1 MARTYLLLSLALSA
15 AFTQTPESKPAA
27 KKGLTL
33 TYTGKTEFVTDE
45 GTWLSVDVSKDGNTI
60 LFDLLGDLYVLPITG
75 GTAKRITQGP
85 AYDSQPS
92 FSPDSSMIAF
102 VSDRD
107 GADNLWIAKAD
118 GSAPHQ
124 LTHEREA
131 ELASPAWTPD
141 GDYVVLSRQA
151 PGSRTYE
158 LWMYNVHGGSGV
170 QVTKARIGNAP
181 VTPPTPGAPPAPAF
195 NFMGVSASRDGKFFY
210 YAKRTGG
217 FQYNATFPMWQVA
230 RRDRVTGEE
239 DTVTSANGSGIRPVI
254 SPDGTKLVFGTRYK
268 TETGLRVR
276 DLKTG
281 DERWL
286 KYPVTR
292 DDQESRF
299 TRDLLPGYAFLPDG
313 KSIVV
318 SYGGK
323 LHRVNVEDGKE
334 QLIPFS
340 AQVSLDTVHAMH
352 FPRRV
357 EEGPVKARLV
367 QQPVLSP
374 DGQRIAFSALT
385 HLYVM
390 DLAGGSPQRVV
401 PGGGREFYPCWSP
414 DGKSLAYVTWSDKAD
429 EGGHIFRVD
438 PAPGSKPQQLTN
450 VAAFYRD
457 LAWSPDGT
465 RIVALRAARQSR
477 VEMLDEFG
485 PRNAVALDVIW
496 IPATGGDTT
505 LVAPARGV
513 GSPHFAAAS
522 DRVYFY
528 SPQGLLSMRF
538 DGSDRRTLLK
548 VQGRNLGGNDPPPA
562 QNVRISPDGKHALAE
577 VNNLL
582 YVLAVP
588 ETGGDAPAINV
599 SSPAVPTRKLT
610 NVGADSFGWSQD
622 GKTITWV
629 VGSTF
634 YREQLADVTFED
646 SGPEGEAG
654 SSSTPKEPRVQ
665 ANAKVAGSNVSI
677 EVPRYKPEGI
687 IVFRNAQIITMR
699 GDEVIEGGDLLVKD
713 NRITA
718 VGKRGSFE
726 IPAAAKVMDMK
737 GMTITPG
744 FVDSH
749 AHWTE
754 IRRGVL
760 DLSNWSFFSNLAYG
774 VTAGRDPQTSTNDMF
789 AYQDLVESGEMVG
802 PRAYSTGPGVFANT
816 DFRTQQDAMDVISR
830 YAENYRTHLVK
841 SYMVGNREQRQF
853 VLEAC
858 EKYKIMPTT
867 EGGLDLKLNLTHAID
882 GYSGNEHSLPIVPLY
897 KDVIELFA
905 KSGIAY
911 TPTLLV
917 AYGGPWAENYF
928 YETTEVTNDEK
939 LKHFVP
945 ENILENRTQRR
956 PWFRYEEYSF
966 PKIAASAA
974 KIMREG
980 GIVAIGSHGQLQG
993 LGYHWEM
1000 WALNSGGLTPI
1011 ETLRAA
1017 TLNGAKAIGMEED
1030 LGSIEPGKVADLVFM
1045 TSSPLVY
1052 IRNTNTIKYVM
1063 KNGELF
1069 DGATLDRLYPRQ
1081 IKMQKMWWNR

>member
-1 MARTYLLLSLALSA
+1 MARSLLLLCVALLAALA
-15 AFTQTPESKPAA
+15 QNPDQKPGA

-45 GTWLSVDVSKDGNTI
+45 GTWLSVDVNKDGTTL
-60 LFDLLGDLYVLPITG
+60 LFDLLGDLYTLPIAG
-75 GTAKRITQGP
+75 GEAKRITEGP
-85 AYDSQPS
+85 AYDSQPTY
-92 FSPDSSMIAF
+92 SPDSGMIAF

-107 GADNLWIAKAD
+107 GADNLWVAKSD
-118 GSAPHQ
+118 GTAPHQ

-131 ELASPAWTPD
+131 EFASPVWTND
-141 GDYVVLSRQA
+141 GDYVVISKQA
-151 PGSRTYE
+151 QGARTYE
-158 LWMYNVHGGSGV
+158 LWMYNIHGGSGV
-170 QVTKARIGNAP
+170 QVTKSQIGPA
-181 VTPPTPGAPPAPAF
+181 TPAPAPGGTPPPRF
-195 NFMGVSASRDGKFFY
+195 NFMGASVSRDGKYFY

-217 FQYNATFPMWQVA
+217 FEYNAKFPMWQVA
-230 RRDRVTGEE
+230 RRDRVTGDE
-239 DTVTSANGSGIRPVI
+239 DTITSANGSGIRPVI
-254 SPDGTKLVFGTRYK
+254 SPDGTQLVFGTRYK
-268 TETGLRVR
+268 TETGLRIR
-276 DLKTG
+276 DLRTG

-323 LHRVNVEDGKE
+323 FHQVDIADGKDR
-334 QLIPFS
+334 LIPFT
-340 AQVSLDTVHAMH
+340 AKVSLDTVHAMH

-357 EEGPVKARLV
+357 EEGPIKARLI

-374 DGQRIAFSALT
+374 DGTKIAFSALT

-390 DLAGGSPQRVV
+390 DLAGGAPKRIST
-401 PGGGREFYPCWSP
+401 GSTREFYPCWSP
-414 DGKSLAYVTWSDKAD
+414 DGKSLAFVTWSDKAE
-429 EGGHIFRVD
+429 EGGNVFRVD
-438 PAPGSKPQQLTN
+438 TAGGTPQQLTTT
-450 VAAFYRD
+450 AAFYRD
-457 LAWSPDGT
+457 LAWSPDGS

-485 PRNAVALDVIW
+485 ARSSLPLDVVW
-496 IPATGGDTT
+496 IPSTGGTAT
-505 LVAPARGV
+505 VVAPARGV

-538 DGSDRRTLLK
+538 DGTERRTILK
-548 VQGRNLGGNDPPPA
+548 VTGKNLGGNDPPPA

-582 YVLAVP
+582 YVLSVP
-588 ETGGDAPAINV
+588 EAGGDAPSINV
-599 SSPAVPTRKLT
+599 SSPSVPTRKLT
-610 NVGADSFGWSQD
+610 NVGADSFGWSND
-622 GKTITWV
+622 GKAITWA

-634 YREQLADVTFED
+634 YREHLADVTFED
-646 SGPEGEAG
+646 GGGDADAPRASP
-654 SSSTPKEPRVQ
+654 EPRVQ
-665 ANAKVAGSNVSI
+665 ANAKVTGTNVDI
-677 EVPRYKPEGI
+677 EVPRYKPEGT

-713 NRITA
+713 NRIVN
-718 VGKRGSFE
+718 VGKRGSFP
-726 IPAAAKVMDMK
+726 IPTEAKVMDMK
-737 GMTITPG
+737 GLTITPG

-760 DLSNWSFFSNLAYG
+760 DMSNWSFFSNLAYG
-774 VTAGRDPQTSTNDMF
+774 VTAGRDPQTATNDMF

-802 PRAYSTGPGVFANT
+802 PRAYSTGPGVFSNT

-830 YAENYRTHLVK
+830 YADDYRTHLIK
-841 SYMVGNREQRQF
+841 SYMVGNREQRHF

-882 GYSGNEHSLPIVPLY
+882 GYSGNEHALPIVPLY

-905 KSGIAY
+905 RSGIAY
-911 TPTLLV
+911 TPTLIV

-945 ENILENRTQRR
+945 ENILEVRTQRR

-1000 WALNSGGLTPI
+1000 WALQSGGLSSL

-1017 TLNGAKAIGMEED
+1017 TINGAKAIGLEQD
-1030 LGSIEPGKVADLVFM
+1030 LGSIEPGKMADLVFM
-1045 TSSPLVY
+1045 ASSPLTY
-1052 IRNTNTIKYVM
+1052 IRNTNSIKYVM

-1069 DGATLDRLYPRQ
+1069 DASTLDRLYPRQ
-1081 IKMQKMWWNR
+1081 IKMQKMWWNN

>member
-1 MARTYLLLSLALSA
+1 MVKTYLLLCCALVAALA
-15 AFTQTPESKPAA
+15 QTPVAKPAP

-33 TYTGKTEFVTDE
+33 TYTDKIEFSTDE
-45 GTWLSVDVSKDGNTI
+45 ATWLSVDVSKDGSTL
-60 LFDLLGDLYVLPITG
+60 LFDILGDIYTLPITG
-75 GTAKRITQGP
+75 GTARRITQGP
-85 AYDSQPS
+85 AYDSQPVY
-92 FSPDSSMIAF
+92 SPDSNRIAF

-107 GADNLWIAKAD
+107 GADNLWIANAD
-118 GSAPHQ
+118 GTGAKQ
-124 LTHEREA
+124 LTREREA
-131 ELASPAWTPD
+131 ELASPTWTPD
-141 GDYVVLSRQA
+141 GEYVVISRQA
-151 PGSRTYE
+151 QGQRTYE
-158 LWMYNVHGGSGV
+158 LWMYNIHGGSGV
-170 QVTKARIGNAP
+170 QVTKAR
-181 VTPPTPGAPPAPAF
+181 TGAATPPAPGGPQAPSF
-195 NFMGVSASRDGKFFY
+195 NFMGASLSRDGKYFY

-217 FQYNATFPMWQVA
+217 FEYNAKFPMWQIA

-239 DTVTSANGSGIRPVI
+239 DIITNANGSGIRPVI
-254 SPDGTKLVFGTRYK
+254 SPDGSQLVFGTRYK
-268 TETGLRVR
+268 TETGLRIR
-276 DLKTG
+276 DMKSG

-299 TRDLLPGYAFLPDG
+299 TRDLLPGYAFMPDG

-323 LHRVNVEDGKE
+323 LHRVNVEDGKD
-334 QLIPFS
+334 QLIPFT
-340 AQVSLDTVHAMH
+340 AQVSLDTKPAMH
-352 FPRRV
+352 FPKRV
-357 EEGPVKARLV
+357 DEGPIKARLV

-385 HLYVM
+385 HLYLM
-390 DLAGGSPQRVV
+390 DLAGGTPKRVST
-401 PGGGREFYPCWSP
+401 GNEREFFPCWSP
-414 DGKSLAYVTWSDKAD
+414 DGKSFAYVTWSDQPDAGGQIYRAD
-429 EGGHIFRVD
+429 VD
-438 PAPGSKPQQLTN
+438 GATKPRPLTK

-457 LAWSPDGT
+457 LAWSPDGAK
-465 RIVALRAARQSR
+465 IVALRAARQAR
-477 VEMLDEFG
+477 VEMQDEFG
-485 PRNAVALDVIW
+485 GRSGVPLDVVW
-496 IPATGGDTT
+496 IPATGGDAT

-528 SPQGLLSMRF
+528 SNQGLLSMRF
-538 DGSDRRTLLK
+538 DGTERRTLLK
-548 VQGRNLGGNDPPPA
+548 VTGKNLGGNDAPPA

-588 ETGGDAPAINV
+588 EAGGDAPAINV
-599 SSPAVPTRKLT
+599 SSPSVPTRKLT
-610 NVGADSFGWSQD
+610 NVGADAFGWAEN

-646 SGPEGEAG
+646 NSPEGDGAAARPA
-654 SSSTPKEPRVQ
+654 SPAPRVQ
-665 ANAKVAGSNVSI
+665 PNAKVAATNVTI
-677 EVPRYKPEGI
+677 EVPRYKPEGT
-687 IVFRNAQIITMR
+687 IVFRNAQIVTMK
-699 GDEVIEGGDLLVKD
+699 GDEVIEGGDILVKD
-713 NRITA
+713 NRIVF
-718 VGKRGSFE
+718 VGKKGSFP
-726 IPAAAKVMDMK
+726 IPSGAKVMDMK

-744 FVDSH
+744 FVDTH

-760 DLSNWSFFSNLAYG
+760 DMANWSFFSNLAYG
-774 VTAGRDPQTSTNDMF
+774 VTSGRDPQTATNDMF
-789 AYQDLVESGEMVG
+789 AYQDLVESGETIG
-802 PRAYSTGPGVFANT
+802 PRAFSTGPGVFSNT
-816 DFRTQQDAMDVISR
+816 DFRTPQDAVDVISR
-830 YAENYRTHLVK
+830 YANNYRTNTIK

-858 EKYKIMPTT
+858 EKFQIMPTT

-897 KDVIELFA
+897 KDVIEVFA
-905 KSGIAY
+905 RSGIAY

-956 PWFRYEEYSF
+956 QWFRYEEYSF

-974 KIMREG
+974 KIMRAG
-980 GIVAIGSHGQLQG
+980 GIVGIGSHGQLQG

-1000 WALNSGGLTPI
+1000 WALNSGGLTGI

-1017 TLNGAKAIGMEED
+1017 TYNGAKAIGMEQD
-1030 LGSIEPGKVADLVFM
+1030 LGSIEPGKMADLVFM
-1045 TSSPLVY
+1045 TSSPLIY

-1063 KNGELF
+1063 KNGELYEA
-1069 DGATLDRLYPRQ
+1069 ATLDRVYPRQ
-1081 IKMQKMWWNR
+1081 SKLPAMWWNK

>member
-1 MARTYLLLSLALSA
+1 MAKTYLFLCLALLA
-15 AFTQTPESKPAA
+15 AFAQNPDVRPAA
-27 KKGLTL
+27 KKGLSL
-33 TYTGKTEFVTDE
+33 TYTNKIEFSTDE
-45 GTWLSVDVSKDGNTI
+45 GTWLSVDVSKDGRTI
-60 LFDLLGDLYVLPITG
+60 LFDLLGDLYTLPITG
-75 GTAKRITQGP
+75 GAARRITQGP
-85 AYDSQPS
+85 AYDSQPA
-92 FSPDSSMIAF
+92 FSPDASLIAF

-107 GADNLWIAKAD
+107 GADNLWVAKAD
-118 GSAPHQ
+118 GTAPHQ

-131 ELASPAWTPD
+131 ELASPTWTPD
-141 GDYVVLSRQA
+141 GDYIVISRQA
-151 PGSRTYE
+151 QGQRTYE
-158 LWMYNVHGGSGV
+158 LWMYNIHGGSGV
-170 QVTKARIGNAP
+170 QVTKARTGPAP
-181 VTPPTPGAPPAPAF
+181 APGPGAAAAPAF
-195 NFMGVSASRDGKFFY
+195 NFMGASLSRDGKYFY

-217 FQYNATFPMWQVA
+217 FEYNAKFPMWQVA

-239 DTVTSANGSGIRPVI
+239 DPVTSANGSGIRPVI
-254 SPDGTKLVFGTRYK
+254 SPDGSKLVFGTRYK
-268 TETGLRVR
+268 TETGLRIR
-276 DLKTG
+276 DMKTG
-281 DERWL
+281 DEKWL

-299 TRDLLPGYAFLPDG
+299 TRDLLPGYAFMPDG

-323 LHRVNVEDGKE
+323 IHRVNVDDGKD
-334 QLIPFS
+334 QLIPFT
-340 AQVSLDTVHAMH
+340 AQVSLDTRPALR
-352 FPRRV
+352 FPQHV
-357 EEGPVKARLV
+357 EEGPVRARLV

-385 HLYVM
+385 HLYLM
-390 DLAGGSPQRVV
+390 DLAGGTPKRVSA
-401 PGGGREFYPCWSP
+401 GNGREFYPCWSP

-429 EGGHIFRVD
+429 EGGEIFRVEAD
-438 PAPGSKPQQLTN
+438 GSKPQKLTN

-457 LAWSPDGT
+457 LAWSPDGAK
-465 RIVALRAARQSR
+465 IVALRAARQSR

-485 PRNAVALDVIW
+485 ARSSLPMDVVW
-496 IPATGGDTT
+496 IPATGGDAT
-505 LVAPARGV
+505 LVSPARGE
-513 GSPHFAAAS
+513 GSPHFAAGS

-538 DGSDRRTLLK
+538 DGSERRTILK
-548 VQGRNLGGNDPPPA
+548 VTGKNLGGNDAPPA

-588 ETGGDAPAINV
+588 EAGGDAPAINV
-599 SSPAVPTRKLT
+599 SSPSVPTRKLT

-634 YREQLADVTFED
+634 YREQMADVTFED
-646 SGPEGEAG
+646 TAPEGDSAAPRPAA
-654 SSSTPKEPRVQ
+654 TEPRLQ
-665 ANAKVAGSNVSI
+665 ANAKLASTNITI
-677 EVPRYKPEGI
+677 EVPRYKPQGT
-687 IVFRNAQIITMR
+687 IVFRNAQIITMK

-713 NRITA
+713 NRIVS
-718 VGKRGSFE
+718 VGKRGAFA
-726 IPAAAKVMDMK
+726 IPADAKVMDMK

-760 DLSNWSFFSNLAYG
+760 DMANWSFFSNLAYG

-789 AYQDLVESGEMVG
+789 AYQDIVESGEMPG
-802 PRAYSTGPGVFANT
+802 PRAYSTGPGVFSNT

-830 YAENYRTHLVK
+830 YAENYRTHLIK
-841 SYMVGNREQRQF
+841 SYMVGNREQRHF

-867 EGGLDLKLNLTHAID
+867 EGGLDLKLNVTHAID

-897 KDVIELFA
+897 KDVVQVFA

-911 TPTLLV
+911 TPTLIV

-1000 WALNSGGLTPI
+1000 WALNSGGLTAL

-1017 TLNGAKAIGMEED
+1017 TINGAKAIGLEED
-1030 LGSIEPGKVADLVFM
+1030 LGSIEPGKMADLNFM

-1052 IRNTNTIKYVM
+1052 IRNTNTIKWVM
-1063 KNGELF
+1063 KNGELY
-1069 DGATLDRLYPRQ
+1069 DAATLDRVYPRQ
-1081 IKMQKMWWNR
+1081 TKLPAMWWNK

>member
-1 MARTYLLLSLALSA
+1 MVRSLLLVCLALLA
-15 AFTQTPESKPAA
+15 ALAQNPEAKAPA

-33 TYTGKTEFVTDE
+33 NYTAKTEFVTDE
-45 GTWLSVDVSKDGNTI
+45 GTWLSVDVTKDGKTL
-60 LFDLLGDLYVLPITG
+60 LFDLVGDLYTLPIAG
-75 GTAKRITQGP
+75 GEATRITSGP

-92 FSPDSSMIAF
+92 YSPDSSMIAF

-107 GADNLWIAKAD
+107 GADNLWVAKAD
-118 GSAPHQ
+118 GTAPKQ
-124 LTHEREA
+124 LTKERAA
-131 ELASPAWTPD
+131 EFASPKWTQD
-141 GDYVVLSRQA
+141 GDYVVISKQA
-151 PGSRTYE
+151 QGGRTYE
-158 LWMYNVHGGSGV
+158 LWMYNIHGGSGV
-170 QVTKARIGNAP
+170 QVTKSQ
-181 VTPPTPGAPPAPAF
+181 TGAAPAAPGPGGAQAPRF
-195 NFMGVSASRDGKFFY
+195 NFMGASVSRDGKYFY

-217 FQYNATFPMWQVA
+217 FEYNAKFPMWQVA

-239 DTVTSANGSGIRPVI
+239 DTITSANGSGIRPVI
-254 SPDGTKLVFGTRYK
+254 SPDGTQLVFGTRYK
-268 TETGLRVR
+268 TETGLRIR
-276 DLKTG
+276 DLRTG

-323 LHRVNVEDGKE
+323 LHQVDIADGKDR
-334 QLIPFS
+334 LIPFT
-340 AQVSLDTVHAMH
+340 AKVSLDTVPAMH
-352 FPRRV
+352 FPQRV

-374 DGQRIAFSALT
+374 DGTKVAFSALT

-390 DLAGGSPQRVV
+390 DLNGGTPKRLTTGST
-401 PGGGREFYPCWSP
+401 REFYPCWSP
-414 DGKSLAYVTWSDKAD
+414 DGKSLAYVTWSDQAD
-429 EGGHIFRVD
+429 AGGNIFRID
-438 PAPGSKPQQLTN
+438 PNGGAAQQLTTT
-450 VAAFYRD
+450 AAFYRD
-457 LAWSPDGT
+457 LAWSPDGAK
-465 RIVALRAARQSR
+465 IVALRAPRQSR
-477 VEMLDEFG
+477 VEMQDEFG
-485 PRNAVALDVIW
+485 ARSSLPMDVVW
-496 IPATGGDTT
+496 LPASGGTPT
-505 LVAPARGV
+505 VVAPARGV
-513 GSPHFAAAS
+513 GSPHFSSAA
-522 DRVYFY
+522 DRVFFY

-538 DGSDRRTLLK
+538 DGTDRRTILK
-548 VQGRNLGGNDPPPA
+548 VTGKNLGGNDPPPA

-582 YVLAVP
+582 YVLSVP
-588 ETGGDAPAINV
+588 EAGGDAPSINV
-599 SSPAVPTRKLT
+599 SSPSVPTRKLT
-610 NVGADSFGWSQD
+610 NVGSDSFGWSND
-622 GKTITWV
+622 GKTITWA

-646 SGPEGEAG
+646 GGDGDPGAPRASP
-654 SSSTPKEPRVQ
+654 EPRLQ
-665 ANAKVAGSNVSI
+665 ANAKVAGTNVTI
-677 EVPRYKPEGI
+677 EVPRYKPEGT
-687 IVFRNAQIITMR
+687 IVFRNAQIITMK

-713 NRITA
+713 NRIVA
-718 VGKRGSFE
+718 VGKKGSFP
-726 IPAAAKVMDMK
+726 IPAEAKVMDMK

-760 DLSNWSFFSNLAYG
+760 DMSNWSFFSNLAYG
-774 VTAGRDPQTSTNDMF
+774 VTAGRDPQTATNDMF
-789 AYQDLVESGEMVG
+789 AYQDLVESGEMAG
-802 PRAYSTGPGVFANT
+802 PRAYSTGPGVFSNT

-830 YAENYRTHLVK
+830 YSENYRTHLIK
-841 SYMVGNREQRQF
+841 SYMVGNREQRHF

-897 KDVIELFA
+897 KDVVEVFA

-911 TPTLLV
+911 TPTLIV

-928 YETTEVTNDEK
+928 YETTEVTNDMK

-945 ENILENRTQRR
+945 ENILETRTQRR

-1000 WALNSGGLTPI
+1000 WALQSGGLSSL

-1017 TLNGAKAIGMEED
+1017 TINGAKAIGLEQD
-1030 LGSIEPGKVADLVFM
+1030 LGSIEPGKMADLVFM
-1045 TSSPLVY
+1045 GSSPLTF
-1052 IRNTNTIKYVM
+1052 IRNTNSIKYVM

-1069 DGATLDRLYPRQ
+1069 NADTLDRVYPRQ
-1081 IKMQKMWWNR
+1081 VKMPKMWWNE